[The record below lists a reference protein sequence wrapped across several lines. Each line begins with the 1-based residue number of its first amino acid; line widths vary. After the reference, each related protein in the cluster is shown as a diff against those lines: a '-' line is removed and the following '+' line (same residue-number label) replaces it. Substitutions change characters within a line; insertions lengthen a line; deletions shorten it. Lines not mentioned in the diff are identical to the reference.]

1 MSNGATHREETPM
14 QATTHHRH
22 VELGQPGT
30 WIAALVIAVSL
41 ALAVAGGLALTN
53 NLPWQGDA
61 ASADTALVAGG
72 SSAAT
77 VNDRWAHMRFEEENS
92 WGADFV
98 LPALPQVRAH
108 YYPSMGEGF
117 TGNALAPLQ
126 PALRARYYPSMGEG
140 FTCGCLV
147 DITSRTPLVPPYNDG
162 PGTDY

>member
-53 NLPWQGDA
+53 NLPWQGEA
-61 ASADTALVAGG
+61 ASADTALVAGD
-72 SSAAT
+72 SSAAA
-77 VNDRWAHMRFEEENS
+77 VNDWEWKHIEERS

-98 LPALPQVRAH
+98 IPASVTLPQSSDVLWAIEARQELALAKTLSPLTARD
-108 YYPSMGEGF
+108 YPSMDV
-117 TGNALAPLQ
+117 
-126 PALRARYYPSMGEG
+126 G
-140 FTCGCLV
+140 FTCDCLV
-147 DITSRTPLVPPYNDG
+147 DITPRTPLVSPYNDG
-162 PGTDY
+162 PGTIY